1 MGEDSDSDA
10 ICLDA
15 DGLRLR
21 EDCISLM
28 LDEADGEGKQI
39 CKVCIPPYVLGCLIC
54 L

>member
-15 DGLRLR
+15 DGLRLH
-21 EDCISLM
+21 EDCIALM

-39 CKVCIPPYVLGCLIC
+39 CKVCKQVPFLLMFWDA
-54 L
+54 